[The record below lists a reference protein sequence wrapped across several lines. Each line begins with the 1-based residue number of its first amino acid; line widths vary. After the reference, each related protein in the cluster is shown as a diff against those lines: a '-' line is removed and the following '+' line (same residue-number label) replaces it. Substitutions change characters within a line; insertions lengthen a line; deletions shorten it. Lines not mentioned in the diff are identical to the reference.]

1 MVMIVKNSL
10 FTELSLDEYVDKSI
24 VPSTVIRLASSCAPG
39 LSEKLLMVATYPAPL
54 HLYRIY
60 LDLPTL
66 SGKDPRRRAKQI
78 AIGPQDLSYLDRRAW
93 VDCTK
98 PDEEFAYEQVRSTLI
113 SEPQR
118 IVGNL
123 RKETMKRI
131 NEAIF
136 QSRGITKSRSFRSRS
151 FGCGVGDAR
160 TKKIAEYQKYWL

>member
-98 PDEEFAYEQVRSTLI
+98 PDEEFTYEQVRSTLI

-131 NEAIF
+131 NEAIV
-136 QSRGITKSRSFRSRS
+136 R
-151 FGCGVGDAR
+151 
-160 TKKIAEYQKYWL
+160 